1 MTTIETIDQYISAFP
16 EHTQKLLQQMRT
28 IIQKAVPKA
37 EEVISYGMPA
47 YKLHTVLVYFAGY
60 KNHIGFYPTSSGIR
74 VFKDQFAAYKSS
86 KGAVQFPL
94 DKPLPVKLIKEITVF
109 RAKEDIANAA
119 IKAEKKV
126 ALKKQRFLL
135 KNNFSIRTSTFYH
148 YGFKTI
154 R

>member
-1 MTTIETIDQYISAFP
+1 MKKPENVNEYIADFP

-74 VFKDQFAAYKSS
+74 EFKDQFAAYKNS
-86 KGAVQFPL
+86 KGAVQFPI
-94 DKPLPVKLIKEITVF
+94 DEPLPAKLIKEITVF

-119 IKAEKKV
+119 IKSEKKAV
-126 ALKKQRFLL
+126 AKKAKRSS
-135 KNNFSIRTSTFYH
+135 K
-148 YGFKTI
+148 K
-154 R
+154 

>member
-1 MTTIETIDQYISAFP
+1 MKKPENINEYISDFP
-16 EHTQKLLQQMRT
+16 EHTQKRLQQMRT

-74 VFKDQFAAYKSS
+74 EFKDQFAAYKSS

-119 IKAEKKV
+119 IKAEKK
-126 ALKKQRFLL
+126 AATKKA
-135 KNNFSIRTSTFYH
+135 KVST
-148 YGFKTI
+148 KK
-154 R
+154 